1 MLNEKS
7 EDNRKQISFCCME
20 DLVPKDHTLRKI
32 EKAIDF
38 SFIYDLVKDKYS
50 EDTGRPS
57 IDPVV
62 LFKIVFIQYLFGI
75 RSMRQTI
82 KEIEVN
88 AAYRWFL
95 GYDWNDPVPHF
106 TTFGKNYSRRFEGT
120 DIFEQIFARILLE
133 AVKLKYVNPKAVFI
147 DSTHIKASANRNK
160 KMKVQVQVEA
170 QRYHRELME
179 EINKDREAHGKKPFD
194 DDGPGKGDGTGK
206 TKETEKSTTDPECGI
221 FHKGEHEK
229 CFAYTAHT
237 ACDRHNFILGMEL
250 SPANV
255 HDSVMFKSIYDKV
268 KVVFPEIKYV
278 VADAGYKIPYIC
290 KQILD
295 DHRIPVLPYKRPMSK
310 EGYFKPY
317 QYVYDEYYDC
327 VLCPNNQV
335 LRYSATNRDGYREY
349 KSDSEICKRC
359 PIRARCTQ
367 SKNYQKTVTRHVW
380 ADYLDTAEDFR
391 YTPQGKKIYRE
402 RSETIERIF
411 ADAKEKHG
419 LRDTALRGKAKV
431 TMQALLTFACMNL
444 KKLAVWKSR
453 DPRFKPEPRFPF
465 LFLYLF
471 VPNSKLIAKNAVW
484 ACIPNGVLSTVWL
497 RPAAEFFM

>member
-1 MLNEKS
+1 MLNQKS
-7 EDNRKQISFCCME
+7 ENDRRQIGFYCME
-20 DLVPKDHTLRKI
+20 DLVPNDHILRKI

-57 IDPVV
+57 IDPVI

-95 GYDWNDPVPHF
+95 GYNWNDAVPHF

-133 AVKLKYVNPKAVFI
+133 AVKLNYVDPKEVFI

-170 QRYHRELME
+170 RHYHKELME
-179 EINKDREAHGKKPFD
+179 EINKEREAHGKKPFD
-194 DDGPGKGDGTGK
+194 DDDDGKGNKTGK
-206 TKETEKSTTDPECGI
+206 TKEVEKSTTDPECGM

-237 ACDRHNFILGMEL
+237 ACDRHDFILGVEL

-268 KVVFPEIKYV
+268 KAIFPEIKYV
-278 VADAGYKIPYIC
+278 TADAGYKTPYIC

-295 DHRIPVLPYKRPMSK
+295 DHRVPVLPYKRPMGKK
-310 EGYFKPY
+310 EYFKPY
-317 QYVYDEYYDC
+317 EYVYDEYYDC
-327 VLCPNNQV
+327 IICPNDQI
-335 LRYSATNRDGYREY
+335 LHYSTINRDGYREY
-349 KSDSEICKRC
+349 KSNPEICVHCPKREQ
-359 PIRARCTQ
+359 CTQ
-367 SKNYQKTVTRHVW
+367 SKNCQKTVTRHVW

-391 YTPQGKKIYRE
+391 YTPQGKAIYRK
-402 RSETIERIF
+402 RAETIERVF

-419 LRDTALRGKAKV
+419 LRYTTLRGKAKV

-444 KKLAVWKSR
+444 KKLAIWKSR
-453 DPRFKPEPRFPF
+453 DPRFKPQPGFSF
-465 LFLYLF
+465 LFFIHF
-471 VPNSKLIAKNAVW
+471 VLSQKIIAKNAAW
-484 ACIPNGVLSTVWL
+484 A
-497 RPAAEFFM
+497 

>member
-7 EDNRKQISFCCME
+7 EDNRKQISFCCMD
-20 DLVPKDHTLRKI
+20 DLVPKDHILRKI

-95 GYDWNDPVPHF
+95 GYDWNDPVAHF

-170 QRYHRELME
+170 QHYHKELME

-194 DDGPGKGDGTGK
+194 DDGPGKGGGTGK

-335 LRYSATNRDGYREY
+335 LHYSTTNRAGYREY
-349 KSDSEICKRC
+349 KSDPEICKRC
-359 PIRARCTQ
+359 PMRAQCTQ
-367 SKNYQKTVTRHVW
+367 RKNDQKTVTRHVW

-391 YTPQGKKIYRE
+391 YTPQGKGIYRE
-402 RSETIERIF
+402 RSETIERVF

-419 LRDTALRGKAKV
+419 LRFTTLRGKAKV

-453 DPRFKPEPRFPF
+453 DPRFKPEPGFSF
-465 LFLYLF
+465 LFFPLF
-471 VPNSKLIAKNAVW
+471 VPNSKFVTKRGCCKTN
-484 ACIPNGVLSTVWL
+484 
-497 RPAAEFFM
+497 FQ

>member
-7 EDNRKQISFCCME
+7 EDNRKQISFCCMD
-20 DLVPKDHTLRKI
+20 DLVPKGHILRKI

-106 TTFGKNYSRRFEGT
+106 TTFGKNYSRRFEGA

-170 QRYHRELME
+170 QHYHKELME

-194 DDGPGKGDGTGK
+194 DDGPGKGGGTGK

-335 LRYSATNRDGYREY
+335 LHYSTTNRAGYREY
-349 KSDSEICKRC
+349 KSDPEICKRC
-359 PIRARCTQ
+359 PMRAQCTQ

-391 YTPQGKKIYRE
+391 YTPQGKGIYRE
-402 RSETIERIF
+402 RSETIERVF

-419 LRDTALRGKAKV
+419 LRFTTLRGKAKV

-453 DPRFKPEPRFPF
+453 DPRFKPEPGFSF
-465 LFLYLF
+465 LFFPLF
-471 VPNSKLIAKNAVW
+471 VPNSKFVTKSAV
-484 ACIPNGVLSTVWL
+484 
-497 RPAAEFFM
+497 

>member
-7 EDNRKQISFCCME
+7 EDNRKQISFCCMD
-20 DLVPKDHTLRKI
+20 DLVPKDHILRKI

-82 KEIEVN
+82 KGIEVN

-106 TTFGKNYSRRFEGT
+106 TTFGKNYSRRFEGA

-170 QRYHRELME
+170 QHYHKELME

-194 DDGPGKGDGTGK
+194 DDGPGKGGGTGK
-206 TKETEKSTTDPECGI
+206 TKETEKSTTNPECGI

-335 LRYSATNRDGYREY
+335 LHYSTTNRAGYREY
-349 KSDSEICKRC
+349 KSDPEICKRC
-359 PIRARCTQ
+359 PMRAQCTQ

-391 YTPQGKKIYRE
+391 YTPQGKGIYRE
-402 RSETIERIF
+402 RSETIERVF

-419 LRDTALRGKAKV
+419 LRFTTLRGKAKV

-453 DPRFKPEPRFPF
+453 DPRFKPEPGFSF
-465 LFLYLF
+465 LFFPLF
-471 VPNSKLIAKNAVW
+471 VPNSKFVTKSAV
-484 ACIPNGVLSTVWL
+484 
-497 RPAAEFFM
+497 

>member
-7 EDNRKQISFCCME
+7 EDNRKQISFCCMD
-20 DLVPKDHTLRKI
+20 DLVPKDHILRKI

-38 SFIYDLVKDKYS
+38 SFIYDLVQDKYS

-95 GYDWNDPVPHF
+95 GYDWNDPVAHF

-170 QRYHRELME
+170 QHYHKELME

-194 DDGPGKGDGTGK
+194 DDGPGKGGGTGK

-335 LRYSATNRDGYREY
+335 LHYSTTNRAGYREY
-349 KSDSEICKRC
+349 KSDPEICKRC
-359 PIRARCTQ
+359 PMRAQCTQ
-367 SKNYQKTVTRHVW
+367 RKNDQKTVTRHVW

-391 YTPQGKKIYRE
+391 YTPQGKGIYRE
-402 RSETIERIF
+402 RSETIERVF

-419 LRDTALRGKAKV
+419 LRFTTLRGKAKV

-453 DPRFKPEPRFPF
+453 DPRFKPEPGFSF
-465 LFLYLF
+465 LFFPLF
-471 VPNSKLIAKNAVW
+471 VPNSKFVTKSAV
-484 ACIPNGVLSTVWL
+484 
-497 RPAAEFFM
+497 

>member
-7 EDNRKQISFCCME
+7 EDNRKQISFCCMD
-20 DLVPKDHTLRKI
+20 DLVPKDHILRKI

-95 GYDWNDPVPHF
+95 GYDWNDPVAHF

-170 QRYHRELME
+170 QHYHKELME

-194 DDGPGKGDGTGK
+194 DDGPGKGGGTGK

-237 ACDRHNFILGMEL
+237 ACDRHNFVLGMEL

-335 LRYSATNRDGYREY
+335 LHYSTTNRAGYREY
-349 KSDSEICKRC
+349 KSDPEICKRC
-359 PIRARCTQ
+359 PMRAQCTQ
-367 SKNYQKTVTRHVW
+367 RKNDQKTVTRHVW

-391 YTPQGKKIYRE
+391 YTPQGKGIYRE
-402 RSETIERIF
+402 RSETIERVF

-419 LRDTALRGKAKV
+419 LRFTTLRGKAKV

-453 DPRFKPEPRFPF
+453 DPRFKPEPGFSF
-465 LFLYLF
+465 LFFPLF
-471 VPNSKLIAKNAVW
+471 VPNSKFVTKSAV
-484 ACIPNGVLSTVWL
+484 
-497 RPAAEFFM
+497 

>member
-7 EDNRKQISFCCME
+7 EDNRKQISFCCMD
-20 DLVPKDHTLRKI
+20 DLVPKGHILRKI

-106 TTFGKNYSRRFEGT
+106 TTFGKNYSRRFEGA

-170 QRYHRELME
+170 QHYHKELME

-194 DDGPGKGDGTGK
+194 DDGPGKGGGTGK

-317 QYVYDEYYDC
+317 QYMYDEYYDC

-335 LRYSATNRDGYREY
+335 LHYSTTNRAGYREY
-349 KSDSEICKRC
+349 KSDPEICKRC
-359 PIRARCTQ
+359 PMRAQCTQ

-391 YTPQGKKIYRE
+391 YTPQGKGIYRE
-402 RSETIERIF
+402 RSETIERVF

-419 LRDTALRGKAKV
+419 LRFTTLRGKAKV

-453 DPRFKPEPRFPF
+453 DPRFKPEPGFSF
-465 LFLYLF
+465 LFFPLF
-471 VPNSKLIAKNAVW
+471 VPNSKFVTKSAV
-484 ACIPNGVLSTVWL
+484 
-497 RPAAEFFM
+497 

>member
-7 EDNRKQISFCCME
+7 EDNRKQISFCCMD
-20 DLVPKDHTLRKI
+20 DLVPKDHILRKI

-95 GYDWNDPVPHF
+95 GYDWNDPVAHF

-170 QRYHRELME
+170 QHYHKELME

-194 DDGPGKGDGTGK
+194 DDGPGKGGGTGK
-206 TKETEKSTTDPECGI
+206 TKETKKSTTDPECGI

-335 LRYSATNRDGYREY
+335 LHYSTTNRAGYREY
-349 KSDSEICKRC
+349 KSDPEICKRC
-359 PIRARCTQ
+359 PMRAQCTQ
-367 SKNYQKTVTRHVW
+367 RKNDQKTVTRHVW

-391 YTPQGKKIYRE
+391 YTPQGKGIYRE
-402 RSETIERIF
+402 RSETIERVF

-419 LRDTALRGKAKV
+419 LRFTTLRGKAKV

-453 DPRFKPEPRFPF
+453 DPRFKPEPGFSF
-465 LFLYLF
+465 LFFPLF
-471 VPNSKLIAKNAVW
+471 VPNSKFVTKSAV
-484 ACIPNGVLSTVWL
+484 
-497 RPAAEFFM
+497 

>member
-7 EDNRKQISFCCME
+7 EDNRKQISFCCMD
-20 DLVPKDHTLRKI
+20 DLVPKDHILRKI

-50 EDTGRPS
+50 GDTGRPS

-170 QRYHRELME
+170 QHYHKELME

-194 DDGPGKGDGTGK
+194 DDGPGKGGGTGK
-206 TKETEKSTTDPECGI
+206 TKETKKSTTDPECGI

-335 LRYSATNRDGYREY
+335 LHYSTTNRAGYREY
-349 KSDSEICKRC
+349 KSDPEICKRC
-359 PIRARCTQ
+359 PVRAQCTQ
-367 SKNYQKTVTRHVW
+367 RKNDQKTVTRHVW

-391 YTPQGKKIYRE
+391 YTPQGKGIYRE
-402 RSETIERIF
+402 RSETIERVF

-419 LRDTALRGKAKV
+419 LRFTTLRGKAKV

-453 DPRFKPEPRFPF
+453 DPRFKPEPGFSF
-465 LFLYLF
+465 LFFPLF
-471 VPNSKLIAKNAVW
+471 VPNSKFVTKSAV
-484 ACIPNGVLSTVWL
+484 
-497 RPAAEFFM
+497 

>member
-7 EDNRKQISFCCME
+7 EDNRKQISFCCMD
-20 DLVPKDHTLRKI
+20 DLVPKDHILRKI

-62 LFKIVFIQYLFGI
+62 LFKIVFIQYLFWI

-95 GYDWNDPVPHF
+95 GYDWNDPVAHF

-170 QRYHRELME
+170 QHYHKELME

-194 DDGPGKGDGTGK
+194 DDGPGKGGGTGK

-335 LRYSATNRDGYREY
+335 LHYSTTNRAGYREY
-349 KSDSEICKRC
+349 KSDPEICKRC
-359 PIRARCTQ
+359 PMRAQCTQ
-367 SKNYQKTVTRHVW
+367 RKNDQKTVTRHVW

-391 YTPQGKKIYRE
+391 YTPQGKGIYRE
-402 RSETIERIF
+402 RSETIERVF

-419 LRDTALRGKAKV
+419 LRFTTLRGKAKV

-453 DPRFKPEPRFPF
+453 DPRFKPEPGFSF
-465 LFLYLF
+465 LFFPLF
-471 VPNSKLIAKNAVW
+471 VPNSKFVTKSAV
-484 ACIPNGVLSTVWL
+484 
-497 RPAAEFFM
+497 

>member
-1 MLNEKS
+1 MLNQKS
-7 EDNRKQISFCCME
+7 ENDRRQIGFYCME
-20 DLVPKDHTLRKI
+20 DLVPKDHILRKI

-95 GYDWNDPVPHF
+95 GYNWNDAVPHF

-133 AVKLKYVNPKAVFI
+133 AVKLNYVDPKAVFI

-170 QRYHRELME
+170 RHYHKELME
-179 EINKDREAHGKKPFD
+179 EINKEREAHGKKPFD
-194 DDGPGKGDGTGK
+194 DDDDGKGNKTGK
-206 TKETEKSTTDPECGI
+206 TKEVEKSTTDPECGM

-237 ACDRHNFILGMEL
+237 ACDRHDFILGVEL

-268 KVVFPEIKYV
+268 KAIFPEIKYV
-278 VADAGYKIPYIC
+278 TADAGYKTPYIC

-295 DHRIPVLPYKRPMSK
+295 DHRVPVLPYKRPMGKK
-310 EGYFKPY
+310 EYFKPY
-317 QYVYDEYYDC
+317 EYVYDEYYDC
-327 VLCPNNQV
+327 IICPNDQI
-335 LRYSATNRDGYREY
+335 LHYSTINRDGYREY
-349 KSDSEICKRC
+349 KSNPEICVHCPKREQ
-359 PIRARCTQ
+359 CTQ
-367 SKNYQKTVTRHVW
+367 SKNSQKTVTRHVW

-391 YTPQGKKIYRE
+391 YTPQGKAIYQKRA
-402 RSETIERIF
+402 ETIERVF

-419 LRDTALRGKAKV
+419 LRYTTLRGKAKV

-444 KKLAVWKSR
+444 KKLAIWKSR
-453 DPRFKPEPRFPF
+453 DPRFKPQPGFSF
-465 LFLYLF
+465 LFFIHF
-471 VPNSKLIAKNAVW
+471 VLSQKIIAKNAAW
-484 ACIPNGVLSTVWL
+484 A
-497 RPAAEFFM
+497 

>member
-7 EDNRKQISFCCME
+7 EDNRKQISFCCMD
-20 DLVPKDHTLRKI
+20 DLVPKDHILRKI

-50 EDTGRPS
+50 GDTGRPS

-95 GYDWNDPVPHF
+95 GYDWNDPVAHF

-170 QRYHRELME
+170 QHYHKELME

-194 DDGPGKGDGTGK
+194 DDGPGKGGGTGK
-206 TKETEKSTTDPECGI
+206 TKETKKSTTDPECGI

-335 LRYSATNRDGYREY
+335 LHYSTTNRAGYREY
-349 KSDSEICKRC
+349 KSDPEICKRC
-359 PIRARCTQ
+359 PMRAQCTQ
-367 SKNYQKTVTRHVW
+367 RKNDQKTVTRHVW

-391 YTPQGKKIYRE
+391 YTPQGKGIYRE
-402 RSETIERIF
+402 RSETIERVF

-419 LRDTALRGKAKV
+419 LRFTTLRGKAKV

-453 DPRFKPEPRFPF
+453 DPRFKPEPGFSF
-465 LFLYLF
+465 LFFPLF
-471 VPNSKLIAKNAVW
+471 VPNSKFVTKSAV
-484 ACIPNGVLSTVWL
+484 
-497 RPAAEFFM
+497 

>member
-7 EDNRKQISFCCME
+7 EDNRKQISFCCMD
-20 DLVPKDHTLRKI
+20 DLVPKDHILRKI

-95 GYDWNDPVPHF
+95 GYDWNDPVAHF

-170 QRYHRELME
+170 QHYHKELME

-194 DDGPGKGDGTGK
+194 DDGPGKGGGTGK
-206 TKETEKSTTDPECGI
+206 TKETKKSTTDPECGI

-335 LRYSATNRDGYREY
+335 LHYSTTNRAGYREY
-349 KSDSEICKRC
+349 KSDPEICKRC
-359 PIRARCTQ
+359 PVRAQCTQ
-367 SKNYQKTVTRHVW
+367 RKNDQKTVTRHVW

-391 YTPQGKKIYRE
+391 YTPQGKGIYRE
-402 RSETIERIF
+402 RSETIERVF

-419 LRDTALRGKAKV
+419 LRFTTLRGKAKV

-453 DPRFKPEPRFPF
+453 DPRFKPEPGFSF
-465 LFLYLF
+465 LFFPLF
-471 VPNSKLIAKNAVW
+471 VPNSKFVTKSAV
-484 ACIPNGVLSTVWL
+484 
-497 RPAAEFFM
+497 